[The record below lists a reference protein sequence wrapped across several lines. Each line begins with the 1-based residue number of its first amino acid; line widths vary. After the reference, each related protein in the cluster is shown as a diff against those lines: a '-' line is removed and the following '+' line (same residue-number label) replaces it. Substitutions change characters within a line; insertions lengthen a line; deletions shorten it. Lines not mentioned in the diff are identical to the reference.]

1 MKECKGLKRNL
12 FCLLVLGVSCTC
24 LRAGIISVGQGTG
37 YDYGTIQAGLSA
49 AGNGDTVIVA
59 GGTYFGDGNI
69 NLNFSGKAVH
79 LKSEDGPTGCIID
92 CQNNGR
98 GFYIGSG
105 ERAGTIVDGF
115 TIANGNKPNG
125 GGMRILGSSPTITNC
140 IFRNNYSPDTNGV
153 SGAGIFCGR
162 SSPMITNCIFDR
174 NIAQGDGGGIFNYIS
189 SPSIIN
195 CTFAGNEGDDGPGM
209 FNYTSSY
216 VTMSNCIF
224 WSNTGKYSSDIFNQ
238 DNSVLTIGG
247 CDIEGPIS
255 IHGGSQVVN
264 NGYNID
270 ADPLFADLLNGD
282 YHLLTGSPCI
292 DAGIDTGVYVDIEGN
307 FRPYDFPGIDNNGP
321 LIPDFDI
328 GAYEVPEPFTLS
340 LLAVGG
346 LIMIRRKHNS
356 I

>member
-115 TIANGNKPNG
+115 TITNGNNRTG
-125 GGMRILGSSPTITNC
+125 GGMRIIDSSPTITNC

-162 SSPMITNCIFDR
+162 SSPSITNCIFDR
-174 NIAQGDGGGIFNYIS
+174 NIAQGDGGGIFNHTS

-195 CTFAGNEGDDGPGM
+195 CTFAGNEADGGPGM
-209 FNYTSSY
+209 FNYVNSM
-216 VTMSNCIF
+216 VTMKNCIH
-224 WSNTGKYSSDIFNQ
+224 WNNDAESNYDIINQ
-238 DNSVLTIGG
+238 SNSVINITA
-247 CDIEGPIS
+247 CDIEKVIRNL
-255 IHGGSQVVN
+255 GGSSTID
-264 NGYNID
+264 NGLNIRL
-270 ADPLFADLLNGD
+270 DPLFVDFDNSN
-282 YHLLTGSPCI
+282 YHLLGNSPCI
-292 DAGIDTGVYVDIEGN
+292 DAGIDAGVYVDIEGN

-321 LIPDFDI
+321 QIPDFDI